1 MKKNTFI
8 VFNHTLAKKGIVKY
22 FFYDTILTLTII
34 HKGVTEKMESRHEY
48 KKALLIGSI
57 SVFSYIACYYM
68 RNILSVSTPGM
79 LETGLFTKEFVGT
92 LSSLY
97 MIAYAIGQLINGVVG
112 DIVKPKMMVSG
123 GLIISGLVSVLFAF
137 TDIRSL
143 QVACFILIGFS
154 LSMLRG
160 PLVKVISEN
169 TLPKYAQTCCVFF
182 SFSGFAG
189 PLIASLLAIIFNWK
203 LTFIVSGLIAV
214 LIGIAVYTVFTILE
228 NKKIIT
234 FGEKKKA
241 LGIKSVFEVFK
252 LDRFVFFM
260 FIGGLVE
267 ISASSIGFWIPTF
280 FTDKLGYSKETANIL
295 FSAITVIKAVA
306 PFLTLAVLKLFKDD
320 ELKMINVSFVV
331 GTAFFA
337 GMIFIQ
343 NPLINVALMLF
354 ARMAIGFASTIL
366 WSIYIPAQGKS
377 GLVSTVN
384 GVLDFSGY
392 AIASVANIIFSY
404 TMSSLGWNGIITMW
418 MIMMLTGSLA
428 AIIVKFKEN
437 KKINA

>member
-1 MKKNTFI
+1 
-8 VFNHTLAKKGIVKY
+8 
-22 FFYDTILTLTII
+22 
-34 HKGVTEKMESRHEY
+34 MESKYEY
-48 KKALLIGSI
+48 KKALLIGTV

-68 RNILSVSTPGM
+68 RNILGVSTPAM
-79 LETGLFTKEFVGT
+79 LETGKFTKEFVGT
-92 LSSLY
+92 LSSIY
-97 MIAYAIGQLINGVVG
+97 MISYAIGQLINGVVG
-112 DIVKPKMMVSG
+112 DIVKPKLMVAG
-123 GLIISGLVSVLFAF
+123 GLVISGLVSILFALTPVKPF
-137 TDIRSL
+137 

-189 PLIASLLAIIFNWK
+189 PLIASLLAIIFSWQ
-203 LTFIVSGLIAV
+203 LTFIVSGIIAAI
-214 LIGIAVYTVFTILE
+214 IGVAVYAVFTILE
-228 NKKIIT
+228 SKKIIT

-241 LGIKSVFEVFK
+241 AGVKSIFKVFK
-252 LDRFVFFM
+252 LERFVFFM

-280 FTDKLGYSKETANIL
+280 FTDRLGYSKETANVL

-320 ELKMINVSFVV
+320 ELKMINYSFAISAV
-331 GTAFFA
+331 FFA
-337 GMIFIQ
+337 GMIFIK
-343 NPLINVALMLF
+343 NPIINVVLMLF

-392 AIASVANIIFSY
+392 AIAAVANMIFSF
-404 TMSSLGWNGIITMW
+404 TMSSLGWNGIIIMW
-418 MIMMLTGSLA
+418 IIMMLSGSA
-428 AIIVKFKEN
+428 ASVITKTIEK
-437 KKINA
+437 KKIIA